1 MLNIFNENSST
12 HANRGSRRLKCTV
25 VQASKRPTR
34 FINADTKY
42 RAELQMIFPLAKCNS
57 LTELQ
62 HDTVRENHSSHLCMR
77 SILGKIVFWKVVI
90 SQK

>member
-1 MLNIFNENSST
+1 MLNIFNGNSST
-12 HANRGSRRLKCTV
+12 DANSGSRRLKCTV

-34 FINADTKY
+34 FIHADTKY

-62 HDTVRENHSSHLCMR
+62 HERKNHSSHLCMR
-77 SILGKIVFWKVVI
+77 SILGQIVFWKVVI
-90 SQK
+90 SRK